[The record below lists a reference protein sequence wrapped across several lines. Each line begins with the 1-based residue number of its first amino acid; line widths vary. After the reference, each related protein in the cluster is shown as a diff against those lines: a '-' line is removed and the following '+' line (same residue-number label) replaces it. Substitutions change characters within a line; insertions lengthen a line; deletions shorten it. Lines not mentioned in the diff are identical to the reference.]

1 MLFAFMEPARPPADA
16 VAPTLAWRT
25 LALPNEHGGWGLLCE
40 PALLGLWLAP
50 SWAGVALALAAL
62 LAFLARHPLR
72 LALSDRLRGRR
83 YPRTSLAARIAA
95 GYLACAALALGFA
108 LTQAPLAA
116 FMPLAL
122 ATPLGAVQLVY
133 DARLR
138 SRELLP
144 ELCGGVALGA
154 SVAAITM
161 AGSAP
166 LAPALALWA
175 VLALRVLGSVP
186 YVRARL
192 RASRGLP
199 GARTPVVVAHA
210 AGLCCVG
217 LLSALALVPWLGVLA
232 MAILLARALLGLR
245 TSAAP
250 LAPRV
255 VGLQELGYGALT
267 VVLLAAG
274 AYLGW

>member
-1 MLFAFMEPARPPADA
+1 MLSASMEPVRPSAEA
-16 VAPTLAWRT
+16 VAPTLAWRA

-40 PALLGLWLAP
+40 PALLGLWLTP
-50 SWAGVALALAAL
+50 TWAGVGLALAAL

-83 YPRTSLAARIAA
+83 YPRTALAARIAA
-95 GYLACAALALGFA
+95 GYLACAALALAFA
-108 LTQAPLAA
+108 LTRAPLAA
-116 FMPLAL
+116 FMPLVL
-122 ATPLGAVQLVY
+122 AAPLGAVQLVY

-161 AGSAP
+161 AGGAP
-166 LAPALALWA
+166 LVPALALWA
-175 VLALRVLGSVP
+175 VLALRVLASVP

-199 GARTPVVVAHA
+199 AARAPILVAHV
-210 AGLCCVG
+210 AGLLCVG

-232 MAILLARALLGLR
+232 MAILLLRAFLGLR
-245 TSAAP
+245 ASAAP
-250 LAPRV
+250 LPPRV
-255 VGLQELGYGALT
+255 VGVQELSYGALT
-267 VVLLAAG
+267 VVLLALG